1 VVTER
6 WVDPGDLIQPGTTKL
21 LHFMQTDPIRIRIH
35 VPESDVPSVRPESRA
50 RITFDELPG
59 KKFEAQV
66 SRIFWALNRN
76 TKTMAVEI
84 DLKNPDRALRPGM
97 FARVEVGLDERPG
110 ALVLPAGALI
120 TEKKKSFVFVVR
132 DDVVKKVA
140 VRVGF
145 DDGIEFQVAE
155 GVSEQDEIVVTGK
168 NLVVDGEKVRIA
180 RKP

>member
-1 VVTER
+1 
-6 WVDPGDLIQPGTTKL
+6 
-21 LHFMQTDPIRIRIH
+21 
-35 VPESDVPSVRPESRA
+35 
-50 RITFDELPG
+50 
-59 KKFEAQV
+59 
-66 SRIFWALNRN
+66 
-76 TKTMAVEI
+76 
-84 DLKNPDRALRPGM
+84 
-97 FARVEVGLDERPG
+97 VGLDERPG